1 LTARLVEKLNL
12 FRCDKIETRQTLL
25 EKHNALPQSSDFVR
39 ADSDLVRVNRADE
52 DLRPAKCRAH
62 LGSELLWL
70 GASLGTHCRYLP
82 PFAGAD
88 FAR

>member
-1 LTARLVEKLNL
+1 M
-12 FRCDKIETRQTLL
+12 
-25 EKHNALPQSSDFVR
+25 R
-39 ADSDLVRVNRADE
+39 AESDLVGVNRADE
-52 DLRPAKCRAH
+52 DLRPAIAGRT
-62 LGSELLWL
+62 LRSERLWL